1 MLSVIKDVPFTIIQD
16 KDGNTANLDDLS
28 AYPSDRV
35 FRDAWVLDGDVIEVD
50 LDSAKDIWRENIRYE
65 RKPLLE
71 ALDAKFMKALET
83 GDTATQTL
91 VATQKQALRDAT
103 ADSAIDAATTVEE
116 LKAARPS
123 ALDIEI

>member
-1 MLSVIKDVPFTIIQD
+1 MQDVPYTIIQD

-35 FRDAWVLDGDVIEVD
+35 FRDAWVLNGDVIEED
-50 LDSAKDIWRENIRYE
+50 LETAKDIWRDRIREE

-71 ALDAKFMKALET
+71 ALDTKFMKALET

-91 VATQKQALRDAT
+91 VGTQKQALRDAPS
-103 ADSAIDAATTVEE
+103 DSAIESATTIAE
-116 LKAARPS
+116 LKLARPS
-123 ALDIEI
+123 ALDIEV

>member
-1 MLSVIKDVPFTIIQD
+1 MQDVPYTIIQD

-35 FRDAWVLDGDVIEVD
+35 FRDAWVLNGDVIEED
-50 LDSAKDIWRENIRYE
+50 LETAKDIWRDKIRVE

-71 ALDAKFMKALET
+71 ALDTKFMKALET

-91 VATQKQALRDAT
+91 VGTQKQALRDAPS
-103 ADSAIDAATTVEE
+103 DSAIESATTIAE
-116 LKAARPS
+116 LKLARPS
-123 ALDIEI
+123 ALDIEV

>member
-1 MLSVIKDVPFTIIQD
+1 MQDVPYTIIQD

-35 FRDAWVLDGDVIEVD
+35 FRDAWVLNGDVIEED
-50 LDSAKDIWRENIRYE
+50 LETAKDIWRDKIRKE

-71 ALDAKFMKALET
+71 ALDTKFMKALET

-91 VATQKQALRDAT
+91 VGTQKQALRDAP
-103 ADSAIDAATTVEE
+103 ADSAIESATTIAE
-116 LKAARPS
+116 LKLARPS
-123 ALDIEI
+123 ALDIEV